1 MIGEIQGALYGVP
14 SNNFVDFLV
23 SFIFFFFFDE
33 SNSCSNLI
41 FIKKSEKYCERQSRE
56 EFVKVPPLNGFK
68 F

>member
-23 SFIFFFFFDE
+23 SFIFFFFDE

-41 FIKKSEKYCERQSRE
+41 FIKKNGIKGACSIRER
-56 EFVKVPPLNGFK
+56 KIL
-68 F
+68 